1 MPKFEIY
8 RIDIPRTK
16 PVKLSS
22 PCPPEPRCGNQLSD
36 HKLSVLKFG
45 SSVLRNT
52 EDYARAAHEIY
63 RHTRA
68 GEKVVA
74 VVSALAGE
82 TDALFNLAESM
93 GGSKNAGLVAR
104 LVRNG
109 ELESAALM
117 GLALES
123 AGIPV
128 AVLDPHEMGLKAQGD
143 ALDANLVGLDAHR
156 VLRHLETADVIVA
169 PGFFGEGID
178 GPATLGRGGTDL
190 TAVMFAH
197 WLGASRARL
206 IKDVDGVY
214 SEDPRIDP
222 DAQRLECVSYEDAAR
237 ISRGLVQ
244 SKAIC
249 AAQEHDLTIEVAAVG
264 KGYATK
270 IGREQRR
277 VGLARSAAPL
287 RVAVLGHGA
296 VGAGVCQHLLAHPN
310 RFILNP
316 VLVRD
321 PVQHDAEARSGL
333 TFTHQAEESFA
344 DDPDI
349 VVELM
354 GGLNLARSLSQ
365 TALRNGAHLVTANKA
380 IMAQDFALL
389 HELASRNKRALKYT
403 AAVGGGAPILETLDR
418 LSAHAGIMAVD
429 GVMNGTCNYIFGQLQ
444 RGERL
449 EDAIKRAQDAGFAE
463 ADPSTDIDGHDA
475 ADKLSII
482 IRHAFGIAIEPRAIS
497 RQSLNDLSPGRI
509 RAVAEQGLVLKQIG
523 SCSASRDGSIR
534 ASVEIRALPVSHRLA
549 SLKEEANGFII
560 HLPQGEV
567 SVFGKGAGRWPTA
580 HAVFADIMDI
590 QRLAVTR
597 SYPQRANMCIND
609 GPHVGDRYA

>member
-1 MPKFEIY
+1 V
-8 RIDIPRTK
+8 T
-16 PVKLSS
+16 LSAPNPS
-22 PCPPEPRCGNQLSD
+22 EQKYVPGHQRFD
-36 HKLSVLKFG
+36 HKLCVLKFG

-52 EDYARAAHEIY
+52 DDYARAAHEIY

-82 TDALFNLAESM
+82 TDALFDLAHDM
-93 GGSKNAGLVAR
+93 GGANNAGLVAR

-109 ELESAALM
+109 ELKSAALM
-117 GLALES
+117 GLALEN

-128 AVLDPHEMGLKAQGD
+128 AVLDPHEMGLEAQGD

-156 VLRHLETADVIVA
+156 VLEHLETADVIVA
-169 PGFFGEGID
+169 PGFFGEGVN

-222 DAQRLECVSYEDAAR
+222 NAQRLEKLGYEDAAR

-244 SKAIC
+244 PKAIA
-249 AAQEHDLTIEVAAVG
+249 AAQEHDLIIEVASVG
-264 KGYATK
+264 KGYATR
-270 IGREQRR
+270 IGQEQRQAGM
-277 VGLARSAAPL
+277 VRSAAPL
-287 RVAVLGHGA
+287 RIAVLGHGA

-321 PVQHDAEARSGL
+321 PKQHAAKAQPGL
-333 TFTHQAEESFA
+333 AFTHQAEETFA

-354 GGLNLARSLSQ
+354 GGLNLARSLCQ
-365 TALRNGAHLVTANKA
+365 TALRNGSHLVTANKA
-380 IMAQDFALL
+380 VMAQDFSLL
-389 HELASRNKRALKYT
+389 HELACRNHRQLKYS
-403 AAVGGGAPILETLDR
+403 ASVGGGAPILEALDR
-418 LSAHAGIMAVD
+418 LSGAAGIISVE

-444 RGERL
+444 NGVRL
-449 EDAIKRAQDAGFAE
+449 QDAIKNAQEAGFAE
-463 ADPSTDIDGHDA
+463 ADPSTDLDGHDA
-475 ADKLSII
+475 ADKLSLI
-482 IRHAFGIAIEPRAIS
+482 IRHAFGIAIEPRTIP

-509 RAVAEQGLVLKQIG
+509 RAVAEQGLVFKQVG
-523 SCSASRDGSIR
+523 SCSVVRDGSIT
-534 ASVEIRALPVSHRLA
+534 ASVEIRALPASHVFS
-549 SLKEEANGFII
+549 SLKNEANGFII
-560 HLPQGEV
+560 RLPQGEA
-567 SVFGKGAGRWPTA
+567 SVYGKGAGRWPTA

-590 QRLAVTR
+590 ERLAAAQ
-597 SYPQRANMCIND
+597 SAPQSANMCINGD
-609 GPHVGDRYA
+609 PHVGDRHA